1 MVWEVGQ
8 GAGHLWISVMGW
20 FGLGHGCL
28 GLHHAGTLYIYYVGS
43 YWTDSRTLK
52 IVMIIV
58 KIRGGHPQIRW
69 NSRARVI

>member
-8 GAGHLWISVMGW
+8 GARHLWVSVMGW

-28 GLHHAGTLYIYYVGS
+28 GLHHASTLYIYYVGS
-43 YWTDSRTLK
+43 YRTDSRTLK
-52 IVMIIV
+52 IVMIVV
-58 KIRGGHPQIRW
+58 KIRGWHPQIRW